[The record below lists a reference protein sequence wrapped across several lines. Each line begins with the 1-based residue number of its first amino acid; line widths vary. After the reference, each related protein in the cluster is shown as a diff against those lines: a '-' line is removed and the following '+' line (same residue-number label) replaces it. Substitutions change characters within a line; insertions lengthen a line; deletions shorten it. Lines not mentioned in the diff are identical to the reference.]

1 MTIHHEGSRYSH
13 REEMANSIIHGAGI
27 LLAIAG
33 LVVLVVYA
41 VRYGSAWHIAS
52 CSVFGASLIFLYT
65 ASTLYHSIPQPRAK
79 AFLRFLDHSAIYLLI
94 AGSYTPFTLVNLR
107 GPWGWF
113 LFGLVWG
120 LAGLGIVLRVS
131 LRGKFV
137 PASVALYV
145 AMGWAALLAIGPLIS
160 SIAPGGLILLLL
172 GGIAYTAGILF
183 YSWRRLPYNHSIW
196 HVFVLAGSA
205 LHFFAVLFFV
215 VPIPAIK

>member
-1 MTIHHEGSRYSH
+1 
-13 REEMANSIIHGAGI
+13 
-27 LLAIAG
+27 
-33 LVVLVVYA
+33 
-41 VRYGSAWHIAS
+41 
-52 CSVFGASLIFLYT
+52 VFGASLIFLYT